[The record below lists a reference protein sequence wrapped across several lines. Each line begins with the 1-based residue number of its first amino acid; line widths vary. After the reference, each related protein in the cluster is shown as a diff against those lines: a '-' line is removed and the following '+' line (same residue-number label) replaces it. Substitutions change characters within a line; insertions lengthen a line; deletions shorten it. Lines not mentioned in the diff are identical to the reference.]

1 MKLATEISGPIAVV
15 GDLHGQVD
23 KLGVVLDAIQ
33 DAPQFDDRW
42 VVFVGD
48 FVDRGPDTKAC
59 LDMVLEFMD
68 YHPKTTAVAGNHDFA
83 MCSSLGLI
91 PTPEYSN
98 WAGRWLDHYDSQA
111 TFRSYGVE
119 FGDLAGLAA
128 AMPLQHKKFLA
139 SLPWVVEH
147 PYTII
152 VHAGM
157 DPLTPTDMQ
166 LKILRQRDFSLNRPQ
181 WLCEKKYADD
191 GVPEDTAKTVVSG
204 HVWMPRVTYRRQ
216 RILCDTTGGLEG
228 NLSAVLLPE
237 LQVVDSGNSS
247 FPIQQSPQPAPR
259 SSGPKPPAAGSWW
272 KFW

>member
-1 MKLATEISGPIAVV
+1 MNLATEISGSLAVI

-33 DAPQFDDRW
+33 DAPDFDDRW

-48 FVDRGPDTKAC
+48 FVDRGPDTRAC
-59 LDMVLEFMD
+59 LDMVLEFIE

-91 PTPEYSN
+91 PTPDYSN
-98 WAGRWLDHYDSQA
+98 WAGRWLDHYDSEA
-111 TFRSYGVE
+111 TFASYGVE

-128 AMPLQHKKFLA
+128 AMPLAHKKFLA
-139 SLPWVVEH
+139 NLPWVVEH
-147 PYTII
+147 SHTLI

-166 LKILRQRDFSLNRPQ
+166 LKILRQRDFTLNRPQ
-181 WLCEKKYADD
+181 WLCEKKYAED
-191 GVPEDTAKTVVSG
+191 GVPEDTTKTIVSG
-204 HVWMPRVTYRRQ
+204 HVWMPKVTFRRQ

-237 LQVVDSGNSS
+237 MQVV
-247 FPIQQSPQPAPR
+247 
-259 SSGPKPPAAGSWW
+259 SSGSSGFQMQNSTPSIPPTETQPEPKSWW
-272 KFW
+272 KFWA